1 MRDRAT
7 VKEIFEYEGNISQI
21 CRWAQKILGYQF
33 TIVYRSY
40 KMIMNVDA
48 LFRRFGP
55 LIALHC
61 SIANIFHGMDI
72 KNRPDAYDEHTFM
85 RDGQTKVK
93 IRESDNKIIL
103 PTIIKSIV
111 NNEKYVPC
119 TEDRAIIHL
128 SPSLIISSFPVLVTS
143 THQPVNTRDSSKET
157 LFRILAIQESLSINC
172 LCIDDI
178 CESLF
183 EWCKNNESRNIQ
195 WNTSSIFTRRYTS
208 LIFESL
214 NKNIP
219 YDIVPIKKIQ
229 AWVVTSMPHVNL
241 FEATF
246 VPGNRT
252 TMLE

>member
-1 MRDRAT
+1 MLT
-7 VKEIFEYEGNISQI
+7 
-21 CRWAQKILGYQF
+21 
-33 TIVYRSY
+33 
-40 KMIMNVDA
+40 
-48 LFRRFGP
+48 
-55 LIALHC
+55 
-61 SIANIFHGMDI
+61 
-72 KNRPDAYDEHTFM
+72 
-85 RDGQTKVK
+85 
-93 IRESDNKIIL
+93 
-103 PTIIKSIV
+103 
-111 NNEKYVPC
+111 
-119 TEDRAIIHL
+119 
-128 SPSLIISSFPVLVTS
+128 
-143 THQPVNTRDSSKET
+143 
-157 LFRILAIQESLSINC
+157 IQESLSIDS
-172 LCIDDI
+172 LCIDDM
-178 CESLF
+178 CGSLF